1 MCQVKISNTTIF
13 QKSLEQQK
21 LCLFQAN
28 SPENNGEVTGLLF
41 SDAALCLPND
51 LSLYIIISKVC
62 LVCLPTSDCVL
73 LGPCLDSVD
82 CKKYVSYME

>member
-1 MCQVKISNTTIF
+1 MPYPQHTGFSFSAISNLGF
-13 QKSLEQQK
+13 
-21 LCLFQAN
+21 
-28 SPENNGEVTGLLF
+28 SPLLPSFLF